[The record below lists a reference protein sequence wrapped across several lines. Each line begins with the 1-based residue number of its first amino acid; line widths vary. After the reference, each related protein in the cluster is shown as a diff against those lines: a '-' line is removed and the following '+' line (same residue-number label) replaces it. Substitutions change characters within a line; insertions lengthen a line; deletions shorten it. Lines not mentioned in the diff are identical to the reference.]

1 VRNAHVELVSGTGST
16 CMMQE
21 AGECIYAHALAR
33 STNQLVTVARR
44 LAGSWSRIATL
55 PCIIPGQS
63 TDWLVGQTNY

>member
-1 VRNAHVELVSGTGST
+1 
-16 CMMQE
+16 MMQE

-33 STNQLVTVARR
+33 STNQLVNVARR